1 LHGDLREMENQ
12 NSLSAY
18 MITDKTPIFLENTQ
32 TSNRLTSEVADNPEF
47 QTTVDVRNLSIHCLG
62 S

>member
-32 TSNRLTSEVADNPEF
+32 TSNRLTSEVADNPEL
-47 QTTVDVRNLSIHCLG
+47 QTTVDVRDLSIYCLG
-62 S
+62 G

>member
-1 LHGDLREMENQ
+1 MHGDLREMENQ

-32 TSNRLTSEVADNPEF
+32 TSNRLTSEVADNPEL
-47 QTTVDVRNLSIHCLG
+47 QTTVDVRDLSIYCLG
-62 S
+62 G